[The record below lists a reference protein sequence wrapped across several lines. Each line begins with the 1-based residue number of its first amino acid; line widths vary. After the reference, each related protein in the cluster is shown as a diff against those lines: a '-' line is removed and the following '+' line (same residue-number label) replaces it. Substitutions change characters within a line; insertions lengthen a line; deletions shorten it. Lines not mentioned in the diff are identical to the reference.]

1 MIMECDETLS
11 FIFVVIKNVMLLINI
26 ICPILLMIGLG
37 KNFIF
42 LMSHPE
48 DKKGLAKLKNSIVAF
63 LLVFFIPL
71 ILNVTISWYDN
82 TYNFSLCIES
92 AKYEGGDTEYL
103 EVNDEKKKNFIIP
116 SSEYDEPIISNK
128 HKIAELAVALSP
140 TAEPS
145 GHLSEPN
152 ANPWNKIND
161 SRLNNFYEVMDL
173 TIGKYGDNNAYGSC
187 AQAAGGVIRATA
199 DPDFNVANPE
209 GQMRYLKNNPKK
221 WKYVGIVKAGER
233 FDEKCKPGDLLVC
246 ESHTMIYVG
255 NEMARKKFPNTRGNM
270 FQAGYVENSHAK
282 YPSIDLVET
291 EYRDFYIYRS
301 TGEGDYQKLFISID
315 KYLDY

>member
-1 MIMECDETLS
+1 MIMECDETIS

-82 TYNFSLCIES
+82 TYNFSLCIEN
-92 AKYEGGDTEYL
+92 AKYEGGDTE
-103 EVNDEKKKNFIIP
+103 KKNFVIP

-145 GHLSEPN
+145 GH
-152 ANPWNKIND
+152 
-161 SRLNNFYEVMDL
+161 
-173 TIGKYGDNNAYGSC
+173 
-187 AQAAGGVIRATA
+187 
-199 DPDFNVANPE
+199 
-209 GQMRYLKNNPKK
+209 
-221 WKYVGIVKAGER
+221 
-233 FDEKCKPGDLLVC
+233 
-246 ESHTMIYVG
+246 
-255 NEMARKKFPNTRGNM
+255 
-270 FQAGYVENSHAK
+270 
-282 YPSIDLVET
+282 
-291 EYRDFYIYRS
+291 
-301 TGEGDYQKLFISID
+301 
-315 KYLDY
+315 